1 MTKKNRQVEKLIKK
15 QHENVEG
22 RKKKERLM
30 WFGVLCIVIIILVM
44 WAWNMWILIYQ
55 TVETNAEAP
64 LFSDVTN
71 DFNEILEKD
80 IQELQ

>member
-1 MTKKNRQVEKLIKK
+1 MTKKNRQIEKLIK
-15 QHENVEG
+15 QQNAGIEA

-55 TVETNAEAP
+55 TVETNADAP